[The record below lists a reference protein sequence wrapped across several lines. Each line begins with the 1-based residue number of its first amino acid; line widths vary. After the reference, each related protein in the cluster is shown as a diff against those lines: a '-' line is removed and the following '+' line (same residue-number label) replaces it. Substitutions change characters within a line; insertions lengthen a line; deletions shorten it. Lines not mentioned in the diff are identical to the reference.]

1 MNEARISLTKDGTI
15 CFEPFENVNIFKK
28 FYSELA
34 TNLANKLPIAPNK
47 FNIHTTKDYYTN
59 IFSNK
64 KPRIFS
70 YLTYPKMLLEK
81 FCLA

>member
-1 MNEARISLTKDGTI
+1 MEVSWCKYYVSERGKDFSKDGTI

-47 FNIHTTKDYYTN
+47 FNIHTTKD
-59 IFSNK
+59 
-64 KPRIFS
+64 
-70 YLTYPKMLLEK
+70 
-81 FCLA
+81 